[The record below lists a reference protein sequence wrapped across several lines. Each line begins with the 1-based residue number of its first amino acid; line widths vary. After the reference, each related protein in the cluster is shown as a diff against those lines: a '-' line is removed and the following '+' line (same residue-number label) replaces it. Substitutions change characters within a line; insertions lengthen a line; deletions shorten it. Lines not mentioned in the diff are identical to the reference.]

1 MLADTHNETIMK
13 IEQEVYYG
21 DKKKVF
27 CPEKEVGNYHGKDE
41 DAGSYEDSEEMN

>member
-1 MLADTHNETIMK
+1 MK

-27 CPEKEVGNYHGKDE
+27 CPEDSVGEYHGKDK
-41 DAGSYEDSEEMN
+41 DAGSYKDSDKD